1 MVFHSNTERLIDY
14 WRAVRG
20 DNALPPRIAIDP
32 GAFADLL
39 PQVFMLE
46 REGPGR
52 YRFRLSGGFVADM
65 HGRELKGEQALPLWS
80 RRDRSRVQAAFE
92 LCRANADP
100 IVVNAEVT
108 AHGLEPFPM
117 EVLLAP
123 LAAPDGEADRFI
135 GLYQPTALVQRLEE
149 GAARELSVI
158 GVVSTASSLELEPRL
173 RLAVINGRQIA

>member
-1 MVFHSNTERLIDY
+1 MSFHSNTERLIAY
-14 WRAVRG
+14 WQAMRGEAV
-20 DNALPPRIAIDP
+20 LPPRTAIDP

-52 YRFRLSGGFVADM
+52 YRFRLSGGFVADL

-80 RRDRSRVQAAFE
+80 ARDRSRVQAAVE

-100 IVVNAEVT
+100 IVVTTQVMAQ
-108 AHGLEPFPM
+108 GIDPFPM
-117 EVLLAP
+117 EVLIAP
-123 LAAPDGEADRFI
+123 LAGPNGDADRFI
-135 GLYQPTALVQRLEE
+135 GLYQPTATVGPLEE
-149 GAARELSVI
+149 GVHRELAADNVLSA
-158 GVVSTASSLELEPRL
+158 ASSLELEPRL